1 MEKKLFGQYICWGFL
16 SFTKENN
23 ISSLAQLKTLKNSI
37 FVLYTD
43 ENYFEPRIWTI
54 KVVMLILLGK
64 NSDLFGNEY
73 FVLDLWLY
81 INYVNI

>member
-1 MEKKLFGQYICWGFL
+1 M
-16 SFTKENN
+16 
-23 ISSLAQLKTLKNSI
+23 KTLKSSI

-81 INYVNI
+81 INYVNIYKYLIFFIIEFFLLL